1 MQVSFL
7 NIVWMVLQNA
17 VLYCFI
23 NQSLGPLGKQQG
35 ILEEPCDVI
44 PGGIAVF

>member
-7 NIVWMVLQNA
+7 NIFWMVS

-35 ILEEPCDVI
+35 ILEEPCDLI